1 MNAQHRASA
10 VFFANA
16 GVITMNFGQAVNSYF
31 RKYVTFTGRASRPE
45 YWYAYLFSMI
55 LILVAT
61 LLDFSMMVEYSAIS
75 DGGMAPS
82 FFTSLITLA
91 LFFPS
96 LTVGVRRL
104 HDTNRSGWWMLL
116 ILVPLAGIIALI
128 VFFCQRGTDGTN
140 RFGD

>member
-1 MNAQHRASA
+1 
-10 VFFANA
+10 
-16 GVITMNFGQAVNSYF
+16 MNFGQAVNSYF

-61 LLDFSMMVEYSAIS
+61 LLDFSMMVGYSTIS

-82 FFTSLITLA
+82 FFVSLITLA

-96 LTVGVRRL
+96 LAISLRRL
-104 HDTNRSGWWMLL
+104 HDTDRSGWWMLL
-116 ILVPLAGIIALI
+116 ILVPLFGVIALI
-128 VFFCQRGTDGTN
+128 VFFCQRSSDGTN

>member
-1 MNAQHRASA
+1 
-10 VFFANA
+10 
-16 GVITMNFGQAVNSYF
+16 MNFGQAVNSYF
-31 RKYVTFTGRASRPE
+31 RKYVTFTGRANRPE

-61 LLDFSMMVEYSAIS
+61 LLDFSMMVEYSATNNS
-75 DGGMAPS
+75 GMAPS

-104 HDTNRSGWWMLL
+104 HDTDRSGWWMLL
-116 ILVPLAGIIALI
+116 ILVPLVGVIALI